1 LNKVELTEKELTA
14 MKARALIAATLLAA
28 AALVT
33 VALPA
38 RAAWDHPHGDSANT
52 GFAKVLTPRAVQPM
66 QFVPVGELSSGAG
79 PVTAPDG
86 TVYVGNV
93 FGQLLAFDANGT
105 PAWSRQ
111 LPSGQW
117 ITSSP
122 VLGADGSVYVV
133 SETRGL
139 IEGSNS
145 DFFYESTLHKFTPG
159 GDLLFQAPFP
169 QHSGI
174 FSTGRGDANAAP
186 NIWRSNGRDVVLALA
201 LYDFEWRLVAFSS
214 DGQVLGE
221 TVVTKIQDGTITTV
235 PFCDQGGF
243 FVDILCGRIGQFHGR
258 PPDPL
263 PCTNFSLCLPSD
275 TDGPPP
281 GIAVW
286 QNPLGGTPSV
296 VVTDGFLDTVGY
308 TFDPAKGFVET
319 FRVHDI
325 NRTRASAPVIL
336 PDGHTVVGTVDELV
350 SKLYVVA
357 YQGHVTFAG
366 PNPAPLSDIG
376 VGRLFRVDAAPTRLA
391 NGSIVVVER
400 SATGEAGG
408 RMSVLALQG
417 NQSQS
422 IENRLG
428 SESIASAAASCT
440 YFYVATAGAFITFDQ
455 RTLRPVASVPWSGG
469 GRSSPAIGPGG
480 HVYAVAGGTM
490 FVFPPSQAVTTVGTA
505 CAPDE
510 TGGGGLFAPK
520 PD

>member
-1 LNKVELTEKELTA
+1 MGLLNKVELTEKELTA

-52 GFAKVLTPRAVQPM
+52 GFAKVLTTRAVQPM

-174 FSTGRGDANAAP
+174 SAPAAVMP
-186 NIWRSNGRDVVLALA
+186 TRRRIS
-201 LYDFEWRLVAFSS
+201 
-214 DGQVLGE
+214 GE
-221 TVVTKIQDGTITTV
+221 
-235 PFCDQGGF
+235 
-243 FVDILCGRIGQFHGR
+243 
-258 PPDPL
+258 
-263 PCTNFSLCLPSD
+263 
-275 TDGPPP
+275 
-281 GIAVW
+281 
-286 QNPLGGTPSV
+286 
-296 VVTDGFLDTVGY
+296 VTDGTSYSRWRCMTSNGAWLRFRPMARCSARRSSRKSRTARLPPSHFVTRVVFSS
-308 TFDPAKGFVET
+308 TFC
-319 FRVHDI
+319 
-325 NRTRASAPVIL
+325 
-336 PDGHTVVGTVDELV
+336 
-350 SKLYVVA
+350 
-357 YQGHVTFAG
+357 
-366 PNPAPLSDIG
+366 
-376 VGRLFRVDAAPTRLA
+376 
-391 NGSIVVVER
+391 
-400 SATGEAGG
+400 
-408 RMSVLALQG
+408 
-417 NQSQS
+417 
-422 IENRLG
+422 
-428 SESIASAAASCT
+428 AAASE
-440 YFYVATAGAFITFDQ
+440 IP
-455 RTLRPVASVPWSGG
+455 RT
-469 GRSSPAIGPGG
+469 
-480 HVYAVAGGTM
+480 
-490 FVFPPSQAVTTVGTA
+490 TT
-505 CAPDE
+505 
-510 TGGGGLFAPK
+510 
-520 PD
+520 